1 LAALKRSFSMLAMQ
15 YGNGTAAASA
25 AWRRLPLDL
34 LPTFEAAARHL
45 SFTAAAA
52 ELFLT
57 QSAVSRQVQQLEQA
71 LDVQLFER
79 KHRGLVLTEPGRLLQ
94 RTVTDCLERLADTS
108 ARIRSAQAPRQLA
121 ITCTPGFASFWL
133 IPRLARFTAGH
144 RDIDVRISATL
155 EVLDLKRSDIDVAI
169 RFVPRG
175 TGRGPMLFAE
185 EVQPL
190 CAPALLQDAERP
202 LKTPAD
208 LRHHTLLTVDLP
220 QGMPTMDWEPWLE
233 LMGVPAIEPAS
244 TLRFTRYAEAVAA
257 AIAGQGIVIGRLP
270 LMADMVQD
278 GRLVAPFR
286 GKAASRRAYFVEV
299 ADRANGNPHA
309 AEFAQWLVQ
318 EASAAAA
325 PAEPPRRRPRK
336 ASFPAVDQGNSRPR
350 P

>member
-1 LAALKRSFSMLAMQ
+1 MKSR
-15 YGNGTAAASA
+15 NGSTAAAPA
-25 AWRRLPLDL
+25 LRRLPLDL
-34 LPTFEAAARHL
+34 LPTFDAAARHL
-45 SFTAAAA
+45 SFTAAAE

-71 LDVQLFER
+71 LEVALFER
-79 KHRGLVLTEPGRLLQ
+79 KHRGLVLTEAGRLMQ
-94 RTVTDCLERLADTS
+94 RTVTDCLERLADAS
-108 ARIRSAQAPRQLA
+108 ARIRAAQAPRQLA

-133 IPRLARFTAGH
+133 IPRLARFTAAH
-144 RDIDVRISATL
+144 RGIDVRISATL

-169 RFVPRG
+169 RFVPRASG
-175 TGRGPMLFAE
+175 HGPMLFAE

-190 CAPALLQDAERP
+190 CAPALLHDAERP

-220 QGMPTMDWEPWLE
+220 QSTPTLDWEPWLE
-233 LMGVPAIEPAS
+233 LMGVSAIEPAS

-257 AIAGQGIVIGRLP
+257 AVAGQGIVIGRLP

-286 GKAASRRAYFVEV
+286 GKATSKRAYFVEM
-299 ADRANGNPHA
+299 AERANGNPHA

-325 PAEPPRRRPRK
+325 PPAEAPRRRPRRPL
-336 ASFPAVDQGNSRPR
+336 FPAGDQGNSRPR
-350 P
+350 S